1 MASATARRLTA
12 AVVVMSTALSACWF
26 GGDDESDPAPATTVP
41 ATGSTDEPVVNV
53 EGAIDT
59 NEAAQLGLRLSEG
72 VPAQAA
78 AVDIDVVEGAPIAPA
93 DVEAI
98 FDRLPPWDVPDTD
111 RSDFERPPQTLP
123 PPLVV
128 EPIEV
133 TFPPAPT
140 ATEPE
145 SPATGPLEVVRFQPE
160 GEVDV
165 APFLSVT
172 FDQPMVPVT
181 TLDQLD
187 DADVPVEIS
196 PAIDGRWRWIGTR
209 TLRFEVVPGEFDRL
223 PAATDYRVT
232 VPAGTTSA
240 VGGRLSRDVGWTFST
255 PPPTVTQ
262 FVGDAESTSLTPVF
276 VAVFDQRVDPEGVVA
291 TSSLEVEGET
301 VSMRVAT
308 DDEVDADRNARTA
321 VSSALAGRA
330 VAFRPVGELPPD
342 STFRVTIG
350 PDIPSAEGP
359 RTSPRTESFDGRT
372 FGSLELVRTN
382 CESGNG
388 CEPGTPFVFEFS
400 NALDGAEFSADLVSV
415 EPAIPNLSIN
425 VFGNVVELQGRTAG
439 RTTYTVRF
447 DGELSDVFGQ
457 KLGEPVSVDVE
468 VGSARPALIGLPR
481 EWITTDPTAE
491 TPHVN
496 VTTINHESIRA
507 RVWAV
512 SPVDLDAFRAYQ
524 EAQWSDEDAPD
535 PDWPLLF
542 DEVIEIDAGE
552 DEYVETAIDLSSA
565 FAEVG
570 SQVVVRVD
578 PTRDF
583 SPNDDDYWR
592 NRPTISWVQST
603 TIGIDAF
610 FDHQRLVIWTTDLRT
625 GDPLGGVPVE
635 LIGDGRIATTDEE
648 GLAELDLG
656 EEGTL
661 GLWANTGD
669 GTSFLPAQWYEG
681 WTASSRSDEG
691 RWFVFD
697 DRGIYRPGETVRIT
711 GWLRNFTS
719 SAEARLEL
727 YDDGV
732 SVRYTAWDAQGNEI
746 ASGTTD
752 LNALGGFNLAVDIPE
767 GANLGP
773 AWVEFQ
779 AVGLGPDQFAS
790 TTHSFS
796 IQEFRRPE
804 FEVTADTETAGPFYV
819 AEPATVRVDA
829 EYFSGGPLPDA
840 DVEWLV
846 SRRDT
851 TYRPPNWD
859 EYTFGLWT
867 PWWGYGGDV
876 AVERSADVAFEPCF
890 DCGPGFAT
898 EFEQFTGRTDAAG
911 SHYLQIDFDGREVDL
926 PTAVTAEAT
935 VFDVDRQAWASR
947 TDLLVHAAEY
957 YVGLRSDRAF
967 VREGTPIRIDAV
979 VTDVDGGTVP
989 GRDVTVTAGR
999 VEWVLAGGEWVE
1011 QIADELTCS
1020 VTSTADAS
1028 DGSMRCGFAA
1038 DVGGTYRITATV
1050 TDDAGRTNRTEMTQW
1065 VSGGEGRPTRN
1076 VEQGSVTIVPDR
1088 DEYEVGD
1095 TAELLVQAP
1104 FSPAHGIV
1112 TVMHGGIVSTEAFE
1126 AEDGSAVVEI
1136 PIEAEWVP
1144 NVDVQVDMAGS
1155 DERTDD
1161 DGNPQPDLPP
1171 RPAYATGRIGLPI
1184 PPLDRALTVVATP
1197 ADEAVEPGDDT
1208 SVTVAVADADG
1219 APVSGADVAIVVIDE
1234 AVLSL
1239 TGYELADP
1247 LDVFYADIWSNLSS
1261 EYMRSSILL
1270 ARSDQVTAEGDD
1282 LARATTAEAA
1292 PTDTSAGG
1300 DAEEMSADADGAVD
1314 EAGAGAAA
1322 EPIDLRRDFEA
1333 LAVYAPSETTDA
1345 GGEVTVDVPLPDSLT
1360 RYRVLAV
1367 AVDGATR
1374 FGKGESTITA
1384 RLPLQVRPSAPR
1396 FLNFGDEFE
1405 LPVVLQNQTDEAIDV
1420 DVAVQT
1426 ANLRLTGPV
1435 GRTVTVP
1442 PRDRVEVR
1450 FPTSADE
1457 AGIARIRIAAVN
1469 GSFADAAEI
1478 ELPVYTP
1485 ATAEAFATYGV
1496 IDEGAIAQPTAAPAD
1511 VFPQFGGLEINTSST
1526 ALQALTDAVLY
1537 LTDYRYESA
1546 DGLASRIMAIA
1557 TLRDVLDAFDAAGLP
1572 DPTELEAA
1580 VARDLEALTALQN
1593 DDGGWPYWQRGRQSI
1608 PWVSIQATHAM
1619 VLAQQAGYEVPADT
1633 LDRALTNLAAIEES
1647 FPTDYGEEIRNALSS
1662 YALYVRGEAGQRDV
1676 AKATALYEF
1685 AVEDLEPDAMAWLWP
1700 SIDDP
1705 ALRDDVERRLVNSA
1719 VETAGAATFA
1729 TSYGEDAYVI
1739 AQSDHKTDGI
1749 VLDALITQTP
1759 DSDLVPK
1766 VVAGLLG
1773 GQTRGRWNNAHE
1785 NAFVLVALDRY
1796 FDTFESVTP
1805 DFVARAWL
1813 GDLYAAEVPFA
1824 GRTTDQVSTL
1834 VPMAEVL
1841 SVGDGTI
1848 TLQKDGEGRLYY
1860 RLGTRYAP
1868 TDLILDARDEGF
1880 VVDRVYEAV
1889 GDTTD
1894 VRREPDGTWVIAAG
1908 AEVRVRVT
1916 MVADARRTHVALIDP
1931 LPAGLEPLNPAL
1943 AVSQTIPPPSTDEG
1957 GEGDIAAPFES
1968 SWWWGWNWFEHQN
1981 LRDDRAEA
1989 FSSLLP
1995 GGTYEYTYIARA
2007 TTPGTFVVPP
2017 ARAEEIYAPEVFG
2030 RSPSA
2035 TVVIG

>member
-1 MASATARRLTA
+1 MASATVRRLTA

-133 TFPPAPT
+133 PFPPAPT

-240 VGGRLSRDVGWTFST
+240 VGGRLPRDVGWTFST

-321 VSSALAGRA
+321 MSSALAGRA

-719 SAEARLEL
+719 SSEARLEL

-804 FEVTADTETAGPFYV
+804 FEVTADTETPGPFYV

-867 PWWGYGGDV
+867 PWWAYGGDV

-935 VFDVDRQAWASR
+935 VFDVNRQAWASR

-967 VREGTPIRIDAV
+967 VARGHTDPHRRRRHRRGRRHRARTRRHGHRGSCRVGARRRRMGRTDRGRTHLFRHVDRRRLRRIDAMRV
-979 VTDVDGGTVP
+979 RGRRRRHLPHHGDGHRRRRSHEPNRDDAVGQRRRGAADPQRRAGLGHDRSRPRRVRGRRHGRAPGAGTVLTRP
-989 GRDVTVTAGR
+989 WNRHRDARRHRVDRGVRGRGRQRGRRDPDRGRVGPQRRRAGR
-999 VEWVLAGGEWVE
+999 HGRERR
-1011 QIADELTCS
+1011 AD
-1020 VTSTADAS
+1020 
-1028 DGSMRCGFAA
+1028 R
-1038 DVGGTYRITATV
+1038 R
-1050 TDDAGRTNRTEMTQW
+1050 RRQ
-1065 VSGGEGRPTRN
+1065 P
-1076 VEQGSVTIVPDR
+1076 
-1088 DEYEVGD
+1088 
-1095 TAELLVQAP
+1095 
-1104 FSPAHGIV
+1104 PA
-1112 TVMHGGIVSTEAFE
+1112 
-1126 AEDGSAVVEI
+1126 
-1136 PIEAEWVP
+1136 
-1144 NVDVQVDMAGS
+1144 
-1155 DERTDD
+1155 R
-1161 DGNPQPDLPP
+1161 
-1171 RPAYATGRIGLPI
+1171 
-1184 PPLDRALTVVATP
+1184 
-1197 ADEAVEPGDDT
+1197 
-1208 SVTVAVADADG
+1208 
-1219 APVSGADVAIVVIDE
+1219 
-1234 AVLSL
+1234 
-1239 TGYELADP
+1239 
-1247 LDVFYADIWSNLSS
+1247 
-1261 EYMRSSILL
+1261 
-1270 ARSDQVTAEGDD
+1270 
-1282 LARATTAEAA
+1282 
-1292 PTDTSAGG
+1292 
-1300 DAEEMSADADGAVD
+1300 
-1314 EAGAGAAA
+1314 
-1322 EPIDLRRDFEA
+1322 
-1333 LAVYAPSETTDA
+1333 
-1345 GGEVTVDVPLPDSLT
+1345 
-1360 RYRVLAV
+1360 
-1367 AVDGATR
+1367 
-1374 FGKGESTITA
+1374 
-1384 RLPLQVRPSAPR
+1384 
-1396 FLNFGDEFE
+1396 
-1405 LPVVLQNQTDEAIDV
+1405 
-1420 DVAVQT
+1420 
-1426 ANLRLTGPV
+1426 
-1435 GRTVTVP
+1435 
-1442 PRDRVEVR
+1442 
-1450 FPTSADE
+1450 
-1457 AGIARIRIAAVN
+1457 
-1469 GSFADAAEI
+1469 
-1478 ELPVYTP
+1478 P
-1485 ATAEAFATYGV
+1485 ATAPCLRHRTHR
-1496 IDEGAIAQPTAAPAD
+1496 PAD
-1511 VFPQFGGLEINTSST
+1511 PAARPFARGRRHTGRRGRRARRRHVGHGGRGRRRRGPGERGRRG
-1526 ALQALTDAVLY
+1526 DRGHRRGGVVV
-1537 LTDYRYESA
+1537 
-1546 DGLASRIMAIA
+1546 DGLRTRRPARRVLRRHLVEPQQRVHALEHPPRASRP
-1557 TLRDVLDAFDAAGLP
+1557 G
-1572 DPTELEAA
+1572 
-1580 VARDLEALTALQN
+1580 
-1593 DDGGWPYWQRGRQSI
+1593 
-1608 PWVSIQATHAM
+1608 H
-1619 VLAQQAGYEVPADT
+1619 
-1633 LDRALTNLAAIEES
+1633 
-1647 FPTDYGEEIRNALSS
+1647 
-1662 YALYVRGEAGQRDV
+1662 
-1676 AKATALYEF
+1676 
-1685 AVEDLEPDAMAWLWP
+1685 
-1700 SIDDP
+1700 
-1705 ALRDDVERRLVNSA
+1705 RR
-1719 VETAGAATFA
+1719 
-1729 TSYGEDAYVI
+1729 
-1739 AQSDHKTDGI
+1739 
-1749 VLDALITQTP
+1749 
-1759 DSDLVPK
+1759 
-1766 VVAGLLG
+1766 
-1773 GQTRGRWNNAHE
+1773 
-1785 NAFVLVALDRY
+1785 
-1796 FDTFESVTP
+1796 
-1805 DFVARAWL
+1805 
-1813 GDLYAAEVPFA
+1813 
-1824 GRTTDQVSTL
+1824 
-1834 VPMAEVL
+1834 
-1841 SVGDGTI
+1841 
-1848 TLQKDGEGRLYY
+1848 
-1860 RLGTRYAP
+1860 
-1868 TDLILDARDEGF
+1868 
-1880 VVDRVYEAV
+1880 
-1889 GDTTD
+1889 
-1894 VRREPDGTWVIAAG
+1894 RR
-1908 AEVRVRVT
+1908 
-1916 MVADARRTHVALIDP
+1916 
-1931 LPAGLEPLNPAL
+1931 
-1943 AVSQTIPPPSTDEG
+1943 
-1957 GEGDIAAPFES
+1957 
-1968 SWWWGWNWFEHQN
+1968 
-1981 LRDDRAEA
+1981 
-1989 FSSLLP
+1989 
-1995 GGTYEYTYIARA
+1995 
-2007 TTPGTFVVPP
+2007 
-2017 ARAEEIYAPEVFG
+2017 
-2030 RSPSA
+2030 
-2035 TVVIG
+2035 